1 MKNEYDLKVVHLK
14 LYESILAIYVH
25 SMKVN
30 SKEEEALLNMKLS
43 CRGSIR
49 RANNIVE
56 VVFML
61 QNLSNRYGMS
71 DSAGFVRRWN
81 NMSSKQFQI
90 TGKRAVALKQ
100 LLEVAPKKAL
110 DSILAHVGN
119 LGWQQCVWSE
129 EVLSNKKIYPK
140 FNFPCKSKKWIPRVR
155 TTDES
160 LCLMIERVQN
170 LHEAQNQMLRVKMT
184 PHVAEMIAE
193 SAAAVLAIAQEISLT
208 APIDDAKLQSSWV
221 RAWAEGS
228 DHVHT
233 EIQMGP
239 MEKSDSFDPA
249 VHLSTMKRLLDEHI
263 FQAPLAPAEE
273 VKRSLDVDEFNLD
286 MKKLE
291 YDTTV
296 FENWEK
302 KCDNVVTARYH
313 AEQEPS

>member
-14 LYESILAIYVH
+14 LYESILATYVH

-110 DSILAHVGN
+110 DSILAHVGKEPG
-119 LGWQQCVWSE
+119 L
-129 EVLSNKKIYPK
+129 
-140 FNFPCKSKKWIPRVR
+140 
-155 TTDES
+155 
-160 LCLMIERVQN
+160 
-170 LHEAQNQMLRVKMT
+170 
-184 PHVAEMIAE
+184 
-193 SAAAVLAIAQEISLT
+193 AAVRVVRGGAVQQEDL
-208 APIDDAKLQSSWV
+208 PKVQLPLQ
-221 RAWAEGS
+221 
-228 DHVHT
+228 
-233 EIQMGP
+233 I
-239 MEKSDSFDPA
+239 
-249 VHLSTMKRLLDEHI
+249 
-263 FQAPLAPAEE
+263 
-273 VKRSLDVDEFNLD
+273 
-286 MKKLE
+286 
-291 YDTTV
+291 
-296 FENWEK
+296 
-302 KCDNVVTARYH
+302 
-313 AEQEPS
+313 